1 MDVELNSHSLEGPG
15 GGGDRAGG
23 GDTLTTAWR
32 SHGSQ
37 KTGQRLQNTVTRSQ
51 MPPSVAIYSAITE
64 SDSLPQKP
72 AKSNNKNRREQRR
85 QHAVFT
91 HIKIA
96 LHTTPARL
104 LRNPRKRK
112 EARFFRRGVVFRVRS
127 AQPCP
132 EITNFVISCHPQHA
146 LILRN

>member
-51 MPPSVAIYSAITE
+51 KLGEGLFAAGQMAFF
-64 SDSLPQKP
+64 SDAEAEAQVLWSSD
-72 AKSNNKNRREQRR
+72 ATHWKS
-85 QHAVFT
+85 
-91 HIKIA
+91 
-96 LHTTPARL
+96 P
-104 LRNPRKRK
+104 
-112 EARFFRRGVVFRVRS
+112 
-127 AQPCP
+127 
-132 EITNFVISCHPQHA
+132 
-146 LILRN
+146 